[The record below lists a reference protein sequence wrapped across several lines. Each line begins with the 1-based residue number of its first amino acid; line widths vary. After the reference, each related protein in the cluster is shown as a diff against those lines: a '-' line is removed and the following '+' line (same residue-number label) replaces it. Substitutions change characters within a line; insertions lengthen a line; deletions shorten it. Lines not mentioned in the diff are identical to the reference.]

1 MAEPAPSVGAAVA
14 TAAPA
19 KGAAATPT
27 TIAPETTTQ
36 TAMDK
41 KDNRSIL
48 QLFLEFVLIP
58 IDTSMFKIA
67 PEIGHLAPIIL
78 TGGALFL
85 SAVTVNYPMFM
96 FALASIEAS
105 VFYNMLANFSDY
117 IVTPTFGVDTT
128 PSDKEGCKSY
138 FQTLTP
144 SRFGFFFKNGLKK
157 VFPNYPLYYITF
169 AATYCIQGLMYY
181 SEECSQMGPEYSN
194 RPYLA
199 IIGASMFIVLYMLY
213 LFVYGCDTN
222 IVGLLSTVI
231 LAIVVGYLI
240 SFQNY
245 SVFGKPSVNMLFI
258 PQLIKRTGMDFV
270 CVSTADKT

>member
-1 MAEPAPSVGAAVA
+1 MAEPASSA
-14 TAAPA
+14 TAA
-19 KGAAATPT
+19 AAAPAAAPAPAPV
-27 TIAPETTTQ
+27 APEATTDA
-36 TAMDK
+36 TAQK

-78 TGGALFL
+78 TGGALFV
-85 SAVTVNYPMFM
+85 SAVTINYPMFM

-128 PSDKEGCKSY
+128 ASDKEGCKSY

-144 SRFGFFFKNGLKK
+144 SRFGSFFKNGLKK
-157 VFPNYPLYYITF
+157 DFPNYPLYYISF

-199 IIGASMFIVLYMLY
+199 IIGAAMFIVLYMLY

-222 IVGLLSTVI
+222 IISLLSTVI
-231 LAIVVGYLI
+231 LAIIVGYLI
-240 SFQNY
+240 AFQNY
-245 SVFGKPSVNMLFI
+245 SVFGKPAVNMLFI